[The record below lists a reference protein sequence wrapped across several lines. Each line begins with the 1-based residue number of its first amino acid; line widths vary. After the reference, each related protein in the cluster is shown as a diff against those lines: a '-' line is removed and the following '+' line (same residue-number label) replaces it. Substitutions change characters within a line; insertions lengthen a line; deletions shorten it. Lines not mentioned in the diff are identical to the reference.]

1 MKLKINYCVEAS
13 EDDFEEMKQALG
25 MDTDAEFIGLM
36 KAVIKTQQQE
46 GCKVVGLNIEIEHDA
61 CSSANL
67 N

>member
-1 MKLKINYCVEAS
+1 MKLKINYCIEMN
-13 EDDFEEMKQALG
+13 ENDFAGTKQALG
-25 MDTDAEFIGLM
+25 IDTDAEFIGLM

-46 GCKVVGLNIEIEHDA
+46 GCEVTKLDIEIGHDA